1 MRYIGR
7 IGITDSNQQRLLM
20 DWRAPEAGT
29 FYQAT
34 AFHSMGVRR
43 RRHLMLEALS

>member
-1 MRYIGR
+1 MRVRYIGR
-7 IGITDSNQQRLLM
+7 IGIMDSNQQRLLM

-34 AFHSMGVRR
+34 ASIRWVC
-43 RRHLMLEALS
+43 AAAVT